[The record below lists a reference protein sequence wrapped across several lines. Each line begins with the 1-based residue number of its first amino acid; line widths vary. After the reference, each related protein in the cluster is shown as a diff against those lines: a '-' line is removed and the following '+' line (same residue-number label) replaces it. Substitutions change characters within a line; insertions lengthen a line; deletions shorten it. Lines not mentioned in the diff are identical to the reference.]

1 MGRTPT
7 ARQSAAGETISKQR
21 VKWRVLAASRWWMLG
36 WEKTFEIELK
46 PNCAAADEG
55 QRERGAVAP
64 RLCRHRSYARAVH
77 QDIRHGILA
86 PGLKAAE
93 EIRAR
98 HHHAACREN
107 RTKEAA
113 IASLARMKA
122 EAELASLYRER
133 AIARAWAARRDPKKK
148 SRRFRRLLSKSKDGW
163 TTPPLMI
170 EKP

>member
-21 VKWRVLAASRWWMLG
+21 VKWRVFAASRWWMLG

-93 EIRAR
+93 ESE
-98 HHHAACREN
+98 REIIT
-107 RTKEAA
+107 RLVGK
-113 IASLARMKA
+113 
-122 EAELASLYRER
+122 
-133 AIARAWAARRDPKKK
+133 IARKRLR
-148 SRRFRRLLSKSKDGW
+148 SRRWRG
-163 TTPPLMI
+163 
-170 EKP
+170 